1 MTAKE
6 LFEVA
11 FAKIAANTLKAGLS
25 MNAMNYKIHGVE
37 IRASMVHHRD
47 NGTADVFFSH
57 DIAIPDRERLANAG
71 VPVFYDMY
79 TNFRYMTVDTSLL
92 SGNMDNKL
100 SVKKCECGSSSVG
113 ASRHSTWCPFTV

>member
-1 MTAKE
+1 
-6 LFEVA
+6 
-11 FAKIAANTLKAGLS
+11 

-37 IRASMVHHRD
+37 IRAILVVRAKDALKSEVY
-47 NGTADVFFSH
+47 FSH
-57 DIAIPDRERLANAG
+57 DLVWKDRQKLADSG
-71 VPVFYDMY
+71 IPVFYDVG
-79 TNFRYMTVDTSLL
+79 TAFRYITVDTSLL